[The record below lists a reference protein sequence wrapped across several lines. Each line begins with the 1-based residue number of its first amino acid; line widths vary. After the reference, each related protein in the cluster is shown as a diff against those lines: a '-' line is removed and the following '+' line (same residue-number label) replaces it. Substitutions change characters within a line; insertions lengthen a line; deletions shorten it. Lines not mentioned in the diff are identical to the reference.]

1 MVKCLVLGGNGF
13 IGSHLVDSLVGQGH
27 QVRAFDRFGD
37 RLVNFTASENV
48 ETFAGNFLNR
58 SDLSDAMD
66 GCDYVFHLVSTTTPA
81 TAEND
86 PLIDLDSNV
95 RMSVELFEECV
106 EHKIKKVFFASTG
119 GAIYGDTDHK
129 GLLSEKV
136 TPQPVSPY
144 AIGKLTI
151 EHFLRYFNR
160 KHGLQTLTF
169 RISNPYGERHSPAN
183 RQGVI
188 PIFLHHI
195 ANDEPITVLG
205 DGSMIR
211 DYLYVKDVAELI
223 AKTFENAKLP
233 LYNLGSGLGVSIN
246 QLIETIK
253 SVTGKTIQIDN
264 QPKPATFV
272 QEVVLDTSLFK
283 GEFGLKPETTL
294 EDGVQKTWE
303 YVLATQ
309 EKQKR

>member
-106 EHKIKKVFFASTG
+106 EHKIKK
-119 GAIYGDTDHK
+119 
-129 GLLSEKV
+129 
-136 TPQPVSPY
+136 
-144 AIGKLTI
+144 
-151 EHFLRYFNR
+151 
-160 KHGLQTLTF
+160 
-169 RISNPYGERHSPAN
+169 
-183 RQGVI
+183 
-188 PIFLHHI
+188 
-195 ANDEPITVLG
+195 
-205 DGSMIR
+205 
-211 DYLYVKDVAELI
+211 
-223 AKTFENAKLP
+223 
-233 LYNLGSGLGVSIN
+233 
-246 QLIETIK
+246 
-253 SVTGKTIQIDN
+253 
-264 QPKPATFV
+264 
-272 QEVVLDTSLFK
+272 
-283 GEFGLKPETTL
+283 
-294 EDGVQKTWE
+294 
-303 YVLATQ
+303 
-309 EKQKR
+309 